1 MKIQGIKNYIQYSRA
16 FIYTNTVHHNATN
29 AINFTKRENKRD
41 ENTNIFSI
49 AKGKIEEGLRGFVAN
64 LPLIGKDDVQIT
76 VKEDPSIKPLQNKI
90 KDFVAGSSDIQIK
103 ASNDEQGELIQTEDK
118 LKGAEH
124 KKATIR
130 TAKVQTVQNYK
141 LPKPNFSFDYARLE
155 QELSKLNEVDANWV
169 ENNPE
174 SVKNIL
180 DASTKGVQISPDGT
194 DAIFSAPNAKAVA
207 INLLLAKKEAFL
219 NEAKRQ
225 HNFEQQAYID
235 SIAQYLKPNDM
246 GDMTDQALDALAK
259 YGTGEDLKKING
271 IVKMEADEART
282 KKIIQ
287 TAGAIGRKD
296 VDARHII
303 LYISGVHNHT
313 NDTYVELFKATK
325 KLFSNF
331 HDGGCNF
338 EDLMRFAN
346 RIPTDE
352 TGEYTKEYIDML
364 ISVGRKEDIEF
375 LNKYLRN
382 YNHINEFIEN
392 KQKTPQVIVDAIEKA
407 RKGILEKSKA

>member
-1 MKIQGIKNYIQYSRA
+1 MLTLNDFKNSISNNNLSSGLLIPKERL
-16 FIYTNTVHHNATN
+16 TATN
-29 AINFTKRENKRD
+29 LNNSKINNDTFE
-41 ENTNIFSI
+41 SS
-49 AKGKIEEGLRGFVAN
+49 
-64 LPLIGKDDVQIT
+64 KDINPTIKKD
-76 VKEDPSIKPLQNKI
+76 KSKPLKI
-90 KDFVAGSSDIQIK
+90 GAVILTAIIATIAIVKRK
-103 ASNDEQGELIQTEDK
+103 AIGEFLSNLKKKPQTPPIQTDIPNK
-118 LKGAEH
+118 PAEIPQVEP
-124 KKATIR
+124 KTTKPLTQVLENSPQDI
-130 TAKVQTVQNYK
+130 KYE
-141 LPKPNFSFDYARLE
+141 LPKPNFG
-155 QELSKLNEVDANWV
+155 LNPTRE
-169 ENNPE
+169 
-174 SVKNIL
+174 
-180 DASTKGVQISPDGT
+180 
-194 DAIFSAPNAKAVA
+194 
-207 INLLLAKKEAFL
+207 
-219 NEAKRQ
+219 
-225 HNFEQQAYID
+225 EQQAYID

-392 KQKTPQVIVDAIEKA
+392 KQQTPQVIVDAIEKA
-407 RKGILEKSKA
+407 RQGILEKSKA

>member
-1 MKIQGIKNYIQYSRA
+1 MLTLNDFKNSISNNLSLGINKLEGRL
-16 FIYTNTVHHNATN
+16 TATN
-29 AINFTKRENKRD
+29 LNNSKINNDTFESSKDINSTIKKDKSKPLKISVVILTAMIATIAIIKRKAIGEFLSNLKKKPQTPPIQTDIPNKPVEIPQVEPKTTKPLTQVL
-41 ENTNIFSI
+41 ENTSQ
-49 AKGKIEEGLRGFVAN
+49 
-64 LPLIGKDDVQIT
+64 D
-76 VKEDPSIKPLQNKI
+76 IKY
-90 KDFVAGSSDIQIK
+90 
-103 ASNDEQGELIQTEDK
+103 EL
-118 LKGAEH
+118 L
-124 KKATIR
+124 
-130 TAKVQTVQNYK
+130 
-141 LPKPNFSFDYARLE
+141 KPNFGI
-155 QELSKLNEVDANWV
+155 
-169 ENNPE
+169 NPTRE
-174 SVKNIL
+174 
-180 DASTKGVQISPDGT
+180 
-194 DAIFSAPNAKAVA
+194 
-207 INLLLAKKEAFL
+207 
-219 NEAKRQ
+219 
-225 HNFEQQAYID
+225 EQQAYIN

-259 YGTGEDLKKING
+259 YGTGEDLKKIHG
-271 IVKMEADEART
+271 MVWMDADEART

-287 TAGAIGRKD
+287 TVGAIGRKD
-296 VDARHII
+296 VDSYHLA

-325 KLFSNF
+325 KLFPNF
-331 HDGGCNF
+331 YERGCNF

-407 RKGILEKSKA
+407 RQGILAKH

>member
-1 MKIQGIKNYIQYSRA
+1 MLTLNDFKNSISNNLSLGINKLEGRL
-16 FIYTNTVHHNATN
+16 TATN
-29 AINFTKRENKRD
+29 LNNSKINNDTFESSKDINSTIKKDKSKPLKISVVILTAMIATIAIIKRKAIGEFLSNLKKKPQTPPMQTDIPNKPVEIPQVEPKTTKPLTQVL
-41 ENTNIFSI
+41 ENTSQ
-49 AKGKIEEGLRGFVAN
+49 
-64 LPLIGKDDVQIT
+64 D
-76 VKEDPSIKPLQNKI
+76 IKY
-90 KDFVAGSSDIQIK
+90 
-103 ASNDEQGELIQTEDK
+103 E
-118 LKGAEH
+118 
-124 KKATIR
+124 
-130 TAKVQTVQNYK
+130 
-141 LPKPNFSFDYARLE
+141 LPKPNFGI
-155 QELSKLNEVDANWV
+155 
-169 ENNPE
+169 NPTRE
-174 SVKNIL
+174 
-180 DASTKGVQISPDGT
+180 
-194 DAIFSAPNAKAVA
+194 
-207 INLLLAKKEAFL
+207 
-219 NEAKRQ
+219 
-225 HNFEQQAYID
+225 EQQAYIN

-259 YGTGEDLKKING
+259 YGTGEDLKKIHG
-271 IVKMEADEART
+271 MVWMDADEART

-287 TAGAIGRKD
+287 TVGAIGRKD
-296 VDARHII
+296 VDSYHLA

-325 KLFSNF
+325 KLFPNF
-331 HDGGCNF
+331 YERGCNF

-407 RKGILEKSKA
+407 RQGILAKH

>member
-1 MKIQGIKNYIQYSRA
+1 MLTLNDFKNSISNNNLSLGINKPEERL
-16 FIYTNTVHHNATN
+16 TATN
-29 AINFTKRENKRD
+29 LNNSKINNDTFESSKNINITTNKSKSKYIKVGTAILTAIVAAVAIVKRKAIGEFLSNLKKKPQTPPIQTDIPNKPVEIPQVEPKATKPITQVL
-41 ENTNIFSI
+41 ENTSQ
-49 AKGKIEEGLRGFVAN
+49 
-64 LPLIGKDDVQIT
+64 D
-76 VKEDPSIKPLQNKI
+76 IKY
-90 KDFVAGSSDIQIK
+90 
-103 ASNDEQGELIQTEDK
+103 E
-118 LKGAEH
+118 
-124 KKATIR
+124 
-130 TAKVQTVQNYK
+130 
-141 LPKPNFSFDYARLE
+141 LPKPNFGI
-155 QELSKLNEVDANWV
+155 
-169 ENNPE
+169 NPTRE
-174 SVKNIL
+174 
-180 DASTKGVQISPDGT
+180 
-194 DAIFSAPNAKAVA
+194 
-207 INLLLAKKEAFL
+207 
-219 NEAKRQ
+219 
-225 HNFEQQAYID
+225 EQQAYID

-259 YGTGEDLKKING
+259 YGTGEDLKKIHG
-271 IVKMEADEART
+271 MVWMDADEART

-287 TAGAIGRKD
+287 TVGAIGRKD
-296 VDARHII
+296 VDSYHLA

-325 KLFSNF
+325 KLFPNF
-331 HDGGCNF
+331 YERGCNF

-392 KQKTPQVIVDAIEKA
+392 KQQTPQVIVDAIEKA

>member
-29 AINFTKRENKRD
+29 AINFAKRENKRD

-124 KKATIR
+124 KKPVIR

-155 QELSKLNEVDANWV
+155 QELSVLDEVDANWV

-180 DASTKGVQISPDGT
+180 NASTKGAQISPDGT
-194 DAIFSAPNAKAVA
+194 DAILSTPNAKAVA

-259 YGTGEDLKKING
+259 YGTGEDLKKIHG
-271 IVKMEADEART
+271 MVWMDADEART

-287 TAGAIGRKD
+287 TVGAIGRKD
-296 VDARHII
+296 VDSYHLA

-325 KLFSNF
+325 KLFPNF
-331 HDGGCNF
+331 YERGCNF

-407 RKGILEKSKA
+407 RQGILAKK

>member
-1 MKIQGIKNYIQYSRA
+1 MLTLNDFKNSISNNNLSLGINKPEERL
-16 FIYTNTVHHNATN
+16 TATN
-29 AINFTKRENKRD
+29 LNNSKINNDTFESSKDINSTIKKDKSKPLKISVVILTAMIATIAIVKRKAIGEFLSNLKKKPQTPPIQTDIPNKPVGIPQVEPKTTKPLTQVL
-41 ENTNIFSI
+41 ENT
-49 AKGKIEEGLRGFVAN
+49 
-64 LPLIGKDDVQIT
+64 PQD
-76 VKEDPSIKPLQNKI
+76 IKY
-90 KDFVAGSSDIQIK
+90 
-103 ASNDEQGELIQTEDK
+103 E
-118 LKGAEH
+118 
-124 KKATIR
+124 
-130 TAKVQTVQNYK
+130 
-141 LPKPNFSFDYARLE
+141 LPKPNFGI
-155 QELSKLNEVDANWV
+155 
-169 ENNPE
+169 NPTRE
-174 SVKNIL
+174 
-180 DASTKGVQISPDGT
+180 
-194 DAIFSAPNAKAVA
+194 
-207 INLLLAKKEAFL
+207 
-219 NEAKRQ
+219 
-225 HNFEQQAYID
+225 EQQAYID

-259 YGTGEDLKKING
+259 YGTGEDLKKIHG
-271 IVKMEADEART
+271 MVWMDADEART

-296 VDARHII
+296 VDSYHLA

-325 KLFSNF
+325 KLFPNF
-331 HDGGCNF
+331 YERGCNF

-392 KQKTPQVIVDAIEKA
+392 KQQTPQVIVDTIEKA
-407 RKGILEKSKA
+407 RQGILAKH

>member
-1 MKIQGIKNYIQYSRA
+1 MIATIAIVKRKAIGEFLSNLKKKPQTPPIQTDIPNNPVGIPQVEPK
-16 FIYTNTVHHNATN
+16 ATKP
-29 AINFTKRENKRD
+29 ITQVL
-41 ENTNIFSI
+41 ENTSQ
-49 AKGKIEEGLRGFVAN
+49 
-64 LPLIGKDDVQIT
+64 D
-76 VKEDPSIKPLQNKI
+76 IKY
-90 KDFVAGSSDIQIK
+90 
-103 ASNDEQGELIQTEDK
+103 E
-118 LKGAEH
+118 
-124 KKATIR
+124 
-130 TAKVQTVQNYK
+130 
-141 LPKPNFSFDYARLE
+141 LPKPNFGI
-155 QELSKLNEVDANWV
+155 
-169 ENNPE
+169 NPTRE
-174 SVKNIL
+174 
-180 DASTKGVQISPDGT
+180 
-194 DAIFSAPNAKAVA
+194 
-207 INLLLAKKEAFL
+207 
-219 NEAKRQ
+219 
-225 HNFEQQAYID
+225 EQQAYID

-346 RIPTDE
+346 RIPTDK

-392 KQKTPQVIVDAIEKA
+392 KQQTPQVIVDAIEKA
-407 RKGILEKSKA
+407 RQGILAKH

>member
-1 MKIQGIKNYIQYSRA
+1 MKIQGIKNYIQYSSTP
-16 FIYTNTVHHNATN
+16 IYTNTDHRNMVNTV
-29 AINFTKRENKRD
+29 NFAKRENKKD

-49 AKGKIEEGLRGFVAN
+49 AKCKIEEGLRGLVAN
-64 LPLIGKDDVQIT
+64 LPLIGKDDTQIT
-76 VKEDPSIKPLQNKI
+76 VEEDPRIEFLQNKT
-90 KDFVAGSSDIQIK
+90 KNFVTDNPDIQIK

-124 KKATIR
+124 KKPVIR
-130 TAKVQTVQNYK
+130 TAKVRTVQNYQ
-141 LPKPNFSFDYARLE
+141 LPKPNFSFDYPRLE
-155 QELSKLNEVDANWV
+155 QELSVLDEVDANWV

-180 DASTKGVQISPDGT
+180 DASTKGAQISPDGT
-194 DAIFSAPNAKAVA
+194 DAIFSTPDTKAVA

-219 NEAKRQ
+219 QEGKRQ
-225 HNFEQQAYID
+225 HSFEQQAYID

-296 VDARHII
+296 IDARHII
-303 LYISGVHNHT
+303 SYIAGVHNHA

-325 KLFSNF
+325 KLFSNYYEK
-331 HDGGCNF
+331 GRNF

-392 KQKTPQVIVDAIEKA
+392 KQQTPQVIVDAIEKA
-407 RKGILEKSKA
+407 RQGILAKH

>member
-1 MKIQGIKNYIQYSRA
+1 MLTLNDFKNSISNNLSLGINKLEGRL
-16 FIYTNTVHHNATN
+16 TATN
-29 AINFTKRENKRD
+29 LNNSKINNDTFESSKDINSTIKKDKSKPLKIGVVILTAMIATIAIIKRKAIGEFLSNLKKKPQTPPIQTDIPNKPVEIPQVEPKTTKPLTQVL
-41 ENTNIFSI
+41 ENTSQ
-49 AKGKIEEGLRGFVAN
+49 
-64 LPLIGKDDVQIT
+64 D
-76 VKEDPSIKPLQNKI
+76 IKY
-90 KDFVAGSSDIQIK
+90 
-103 ASNDEQGELIQTEDK
+103 E
-118 LKGAEH
+118 
-124 KKATIR
+124 
-130 TAKVQTVQNYK
+130 
-141 LPKPNFSFDYARLE
+141 LPKPNFGI
-155 QELSKLNEVDANWV
+155 
-169 ENNPE
+169 NPTRE
-174 SVKNIL
+174 
-180 DASTKGVQISPDGT
+180 
-194 DAIFSAPNAKAVA
+194 
-207 INLLLAKKEAFL
+207 
-219 NEAKRQ
+219 
-225 HNFEQQAYID
+225 EQQAYIN

-259 YGTGEDLKKING
+259 YGTGEDLKKIHG
-271 IVKMEADEART
+271 MVWMDADEART

-287 TAGAIGRKD
+287 TVGAIGRKD
-296 VDARHII
+296 VDSYHLA

-325 KLFSNF
+325 KLFPNF
-331 HDGGCNF
+331 YERGCNF

-407 RKGILEKSKA
+407 RQGILAKH

>member
-1 MKIQGIKNYIQYSRA
+1 MKIQGIKNYIQYSSTP
-16 FIYTNTVHHNATN
+16 IYTNTDHRNMVNTV
-29 AINFTKRENKRD
+29 NFTKRENKKD
-41 ENTNIFSI
+41 ENANIFSI
-49 AKGKIEEGLRGFVAN
+49 AKSKIEEVLRGFVAN
-64 LPLIGKDDVQIT
+64 LPLIGKDDTQIT
-76 VKEDPSIKPLQNKI
+76 VEEDPRIEFLQNKT
-90 KDFVAGSSDIQIK
+90 KNFVTDNPDIQIK

-124 KKATIR
+124 KKPVIR
-130 TAKVQTVQNYK
+130 TAKVRTVQNYQ

-174 SVKNIL
+174 SAKNIL

-194 DAIFSAPNAKAVA
+194 DAILSTPNAKAVA

-259 YGTGEDLKKING
+259 YGTGEDLKKIHG
-271 IVKMEADEART
+271 MVWMDADEART

-287 TAGAIGRKD
+287 TVGAIGRKD
-296 VDARHII
+296 VDSYHLA

-325 KLFSNF
+325 KLFPNF
-331 HDGGCNF
+331 YERGCNF

-392 KQKTPQVIVDAIEKA
+392 KQQTPQVIVDAIEKA
-407 RKGILEKSKA
+407 RQGILAKK

>member
-1 MKIQGIKNYIQYSRA
+1 MKIQGIKNYIQYDSTP
-16 FIYTNTVHHNATN
+16 IYTNMIHCNMVDTV
-29 AINFTKRENKRD
+29 NFAKRENKKD
-41 ENTNIFSI
+41 ENANIFSI
-49 AKGKIEEGLRGFVAN
+49 AKSKIEEGLRGFVAN
-64 LPLIGKDDVQIT
+64 LPLIGKDDTQIT
-76 VKEDPSIKPLQNKI
+76 VEEDPRIKFLQNKT
-90 KDFVAGSSDIQIK
+90 KNFVTDNPDIQTK
-103 ASNDEQGELIQTEDK
+103 ASNDEQVGSIQTEDK

-155 QELSKLNEVDANWV
+155 QELSILDEVDANWV

-219 NEAKRQ
+219 QEAKKQ

-296 VDARHII
+296 IDARHII

-325 KLFSNF
+325 KLFPNF
-331 HDGGCNF
+331 YERGCNF

-407 RKGILEKSKA
+407 RQGILAKK

>member
-1 MKIQGIKNYIQYSRA
+1 MLTLNDFKNSISNNLSLGINKLEGRL
-16 FIYTNTVHHNATN
+16 TATN
-29 AINFTKRENKRD
+29 LNNSKINNDTFESSKDINSTIKKDKSKPLKISVVILTAMIATIAIIKRKAIGEFLSNLKKKPQTPPIQTDIPNKPVEIPQVEPKTTKPLTQVL
-41 ENTNIFSI
+41 ENTSQ
-49 AKGKIEEGLRGFVAN
+49 
-64 LPLIGKDDVQIT
+64 D
-76 VKEDPSIKPLQNKI
+76 IKY
-90 KDFVAGSSDIQIK
+90 
-103 ASNDEQGELIQTEDK
+103 EL
-118 LKGAEH
+118 L
-124 KKATIR
+124 
-130 TAKVQTVQNYK
+130 
-141 LPKPNFSFDYARLE
+141 KPNFGI
-155 QELSKLNEVDANWV
+155 
-169 ENNPE
+169 NPTRE
-174 SVKNIL
+174 
-180 DASTKGVQISPDGT
+180 
-194 DAIFSAPNAKAVA
+194 
-207 INLLLAKKEAFL
+207 
-219 NEAKRQ
+219 
-225 HNFEQQAYID
+225 EQQAYIN

-259 YGTGEDLKKING
+259 YGTGEDLKKIHG
-271 IVKMEADEART
+271 MVWMDADEART

-287 TAGAIGRKD
+287 TVGAIGRKD
-296 VDARHII
+296 VDSYHLA

-325 KLFSNF
+325 KLFPNF
-331 HDGGCNF
+331 YERGCNF

-407 RKGILEKSKA
+407 RQGILAKK